1 MGSGSVFVFG
11 NCHPH
16 CLNYSFTTWRVGR
29 PGVAWVLALLLIER
43 REKTQNVKFLA
54 QKPGM
59 LRLFMV
65 RKVK

>member
-29 PGVAWVLALLLIER
+29 PGVAWVLALLLD
-43 REKTQNVKFLA
+43 REAGKNPECEVSGTKTRNA
-54 QKPGM
+54 TAIYGT
-59 LRLFMV
+59 
-65 RKVK
+65 